1 MSSDIHQMG
10 GFYDATTQQNAFKA
24 MSQMWQ
30 MDQYQQG
37 YAMKDVP
44 NTPVRRNAPVC
55 IAFHEA
61 LTSATLPG
69 FVLYAQVT
77 PAIQSSLQQSTSLPH
92 PFANFAQQL
101 SSITQTMKEAPS
113 IPKKKPNPVPV
124 ELKDEAYYE
133 RRKRNNESARRS
145 REARR
150 QKEDVNFRK
159 LELVQQ
165 DNIRLKAELQRV
177 LMELERLKY
186 MAAVQGVQL

>member
-37 YAMKDVP
+37 YQMKD
-44 NTPVRRNAPVC
+44 
-55 IAFHEA
+55 I
-61 LTSATLPG
+61 
-69 FVLYAQVT
+69 QT
-77 PAIQSSLQQSTSLPH
+77 PATFPH

-101 SSITQTMKEAPS
+101 SSITQTMKESPS
-113 IPKKKPNPVPV
+113 PTTTKKKPNPVPP
-124 ELKDEAYYE
+124 ELKDEAYFE

-186 MAAVQGVQL
+186 VAAVQGVQL

>member
-1 MSSDIHQMG
+1 MG

-37 YAMKDVP
+37 YAGKDVQASP
-44 NTPVRRNAPVC
+44 
-55 IAFHEA
+55 
-61 LTSATLPG
+61 
-69 FVLYAQVT
+69 FVDSHPTQWV
-77 PAIQSSLQQSTSLPH
+77 PPPFPH

-101 SSITQTMKEAPS
+101 TSITQSMRESPAPS
-113 IPKKKPNPVPV
+113 KKKPHPVPQ

-150 QKEDVNFRK
+150 QKEDVNCRK

-177 LMELERLKY
+177 VMELERLKY

>member
-1 MSSDIHQMG
+1 
-10 GFYDATTQQNAFKA
+10 
-24 MSQMWQ
+24 
-30 MDQYQQG
+30 
-37 YAMKDVP
+37 
-44 NTPVRRNAPVC
+44 
-55 IAFHEA
+55 
-61 LTSATLPG
+61 
-69 FVLYAQVT
+69 
-77 PAIQSSLQQSTSLPH
+77 H

-165 DNIRLKAELQRV
+165 
-177 LMELERLKY
+177 
-186 MAAVQGVQL
+186 

>member
-37 YAMKDVP
+37 YTMKDVP
-44 NTPVRRNAPVC
+44 
-55 IAFHEA
+55 
-61 LTSATLPG
+61 
-69 FVLYAQVT
+69 
-77 PAIQSSLQQSTSLPH
+77 QSTSLPH

-113 IPKKKPNPVPV
+113 APKKKPNPVPV

>member
-10 GFYDATTQQNAFKA
+10 GFYDAATQQNAFKA

-30 MDQYQQG
+30 MDQYPQG
-37 YAMKDVP
+37 YSMKDVQ
-44 NTPVRRNAPVC
+44 A
-55 IAFHEA
+55 
-61 LTSATLPG
+61 
-69 FVLYAQVT
+69 
-77 PAIQSSLQQSTSLPH
+77 SSTFPH

-101 SSITQTMKEAPS
+101 SSITQTMREPTPHS
-113 IPKKKPNPVPV
+113 KKKPNPVPM
-124 ELKDEAYYE
+124 ELKDEAYFE

-150 QKEDVNFRK
+150 NKEDINFRK
-159 LELVQQ
+159 LEIVQQ

>member
-10 GFYDATTQQNAFKA
+10 NFYDAAAQQNAFKA

-37 YAMKDVP
+37 YAGKDV
-44 NTPVRRNAPVC
+44 
-55 IAFHEA
+55 
-61 LTSATLPG
+61 
-69 FVLYAQVT
+69 QVT
-77 PAIQSSLQQSTSLPH
+77 PPFPH

-101 SSITQTMKEAPS
+101 TSITQSMRESPAPS
-113 IPKKKPNPVPV
+113 KKKPHPVPA

-159 LELVQQ
+159 LEIVQQ

-177 LMELERLKY
+177 VMELERLKY
-186 MAAVQGVQL
+186 LAAV

>member
-37 YAMKDVP
+37 YQMKDIQ
-44 NTPVRRNAPVC
+44 TPTT
-55 IAFHEA
+55 F
-61 LTSATLPG
+61 
-69 FVLYAQVT
+69 
-77 PAIQSSLQQSTSLPH
+77 PH

-101 SSITQTMKEAPS
+101 SSITQTMKESPS
-113 IPKKKPNPVPV
+113 PTTTKKKPNPVPP
-124 ELKDEAYYE
+124 ELKDEAYFE

-186 MAAVQGVQL
+186 VAAVQGVQL

>member
-1 MSSDIHQMG
+1 MG
-10 GFYDATTQQNAFKA
+10 NFYDAAAQQNAFKA

-37 YAMKDVP
+37 YAGKDV
-44 NTPVRRNAPVC
+44 
-55 IAFHEA
+55 
-61 LTSATLPG
+61 
-69 FVLYAQVT
+69 QVT
-77 PAIQSSLQQSTSLPH
+77 PPLPPFPH

-101 SSITQTMKEAPS
+101 TSITQSMRESPAPS
-113 IPKKKPNPVPV
+113 KKKPNPVPP

-177 LMELERLKY
+177 VMELERLKY

>member
-10 GFYDATTQQNAFKA
+10 GFYGATTPQNAFKA

-30 MDQYQQG
+30 MDQYHQG
-37 YAMKDVP
+37 YPMKDIQ
-44 NTPVRRNAPVC
+44 TP
-55 IAFHEA
+55 
-61 LTSATLPG
+61 PG
-69 FVLYAQVT
+69 F
-77 PAIQSSLQQSTSLPH
+77 PH

-101 SSITQTMKEAPS
+101 SSITQTMRESPS
-113 IPKKKPNPVPV
+113 STTSNPTKKKPNPVPP
-124 ELKDEAYYE
+124 ELKDEAYFE

-186 MAAVQGVQL
+186 VAAVQGVQL

>member
-1 MSSDIHQMG
+1 MG
-10 GFYDATTQQNAFKA
+10 GFYDAATQQNAFKA

-37 YAMKDVP
+37 YSMKDVQ
-44 NTPVRRNAPVC
+44 TPT
-55 IAFHEA
+55 AF
-61 LTSATLPG
+61 
-69 FVLYAQVT
+69 
-77 PAIQSSLQQSTSLPH
+77 PH

-101 SSITQTMKEAPS
+101 STITQTMRETPPCS
-113 IPKKKPNPVPV
+113 KKKPNPVPV
-124 ELKDEAYYE
+124 EMKDEAYFE

-159 LELVQQ
+159 LEVVQQ
-165 DNIRLKAELQRV
+165 DNLRLKAELQRV

>member
-37 YAMKDVP
+37 YAGKDVP
-44 NTPVRRNAPVC
+44 PPFA
-55 IAFHEA
+55 
-61 LTSATLPG
+61 
-69 FVLYAQVT
+69 
-77 PAIQSSLQQSTSLPH
+77 H

-101 SSITQTMKEAPS
+101 TSITQSMRESPAPS
-113 IPKKKPNPVPV
+113 KKKPHPVPQ

-150 QKEDVNFRK
+150 QKEDVNCRK

-177 LMELERLKY
+177 VMELERLKY

>member
-1 MSSDIHQMG
+1 MG

-37 YAMKDVP
+37 YQMKD
-44 NTPVRRNAPVC
+44 
-55 IAFHEA
+55 I
-61 LTSATLPG
+61 
-69 FVLYAQVT
+69 QT
-77 PAIQSSLQQSTSLPH
+77 PATFPH

-101 SSITQTMKEAPS
+101 SSITQTMKESPS
-113 IPKKKPNPVPV
+113 PTTTKKKPNPVPP
-124 ELKDEAYYE
+124 ELKDEAYFE

-186 MAAVQGVQL
+186 VAAVQGVQL

>member
-1 MSSDIHQMG
+1 MS

-37 YAMKDVP
+37 YTTKDVP
-44 NTPVRRNAPVC
+44 P
-55 IAFHEA
+55 
-61 LTSATLPG
+61 
-69 FVLYAQVT
+69 
-77 PAIQSSLQQSTSLPH
+77 STSLPH

-101 SSITQTMKEAPS
+101 SSITQTMRDSPAA
-113 IPKKKPNPVPV
+113 PKKKSNPVPV
-124 ELKDEAYYE
+124 EMKDEAYYE

-165 DNIRLKAELQRV
+165 
-177 LMELERLKY
+177 
-186 MAAVQGVQL
+186 VQQSYVWLN

>member
-1 MSSDIHQMG
+1 MG

-37 YAMKDVP
+37 YAGKDVQASP
-44 NTPVRRNAPVC
+44 
-55 IAFHEA
+55 
-61 LTSATLPG
+61 
-69 FVLYAQVT
+69 FVD
-77 PAIQSSLQQSTSLPH
+77 SH
-92 PFANFAQQL
+92 P
-101 SSITQTMKEAPS
+101 TQW
-113 IPKKKPNPVPV
+113 
-124 ELKDEAYYE
+124 AYYE

-150 QKEDVNFRK
+150 QKEDVNCRK

-177 LMELERLKY
+177 VMELERLKY

>member
-10 GFYDATTQQNAFKA
+10 GFYDAATQQNAFKA

-30 MDQYQQG
+30 MDQYHQG
-37 YAMKDVP
+37 YPMKDIQ
-44 NTPVRRNAPVC
+44 TPTT
-55 IAFHEA
+55 F
-61 LTSATLPG
+61 
-69 FVLYAQVT
+69 
-77 PAIQSSLQQSTSLPH
+77 PH

-101 SSITQTMKEAPS
+101 SSITSTMRESPS
-113 IPKKKPNPVPV
+113 STTSSNSKKKPNPVPV

-150 QKEDVNFRK
+150 QKEDINFRK

-165 DNIRLKAELQRV
+165 DNLRLKAELQRV